1 MEANNHN
8 TPVIYEVDII
18 LGSVEPPNGHIILR
32 YEDGRNYMGTV
43 KNGIPN
49 GFGISIGY
57 YWIYEGQWFEGIMIR
72 GVMRHIY
79 TNKKFVIPSEHI
91 SPVKSKEMQRS

>member
-1 MEANNHN
+1 METNNKK
-8 TPVIYEVDII
+8 TPIIYETDLIMGTI
-18 LGSVEPPNGHIILR
+18 KPPNGHIILR

-43 KNGIPN
+43 KNGKPD
-49 GFGISIGY
+49 GFGISTGY

-79 TNKKFVIPSEHI
+79 TNQKFVIPSEHI
-91 SPVKSKEMQRS
+91 SREESTERQHA